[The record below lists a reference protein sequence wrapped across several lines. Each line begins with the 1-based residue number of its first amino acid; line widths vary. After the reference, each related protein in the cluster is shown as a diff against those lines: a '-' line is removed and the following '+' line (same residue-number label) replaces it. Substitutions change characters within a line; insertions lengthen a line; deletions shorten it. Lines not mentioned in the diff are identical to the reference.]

1 MDGQHFDAL
10 SRTLASANTRRRLL
24 GALAALPAAGW
35 LAGHDA
41 AEARKGKSKRRRGR
55 GARRKAEKKG
65 KGKKTQKCR
74 PESAAQTC
82 AGRCG
87 QVPYNCGHTVNCG
100 SCACNA
106 ACPACQT
113 CDATTGR
120 CITNPAFAGLACGL
134 PGQVCLA
141 DGVCGCDA
149 ASCADGQR
157 CNGMVCVCDAASC
170 PNGCCDGAR
179 TCRVNEEA
187 ACGTGGGACT
197 HCPDCQTCANGTC
210 TADTRQNRTT
220 CQLPG
225 GAGKGV
231 CCNGSCCAGCCDARV
246 EQGTCGPCL
255 AFVTSTASNGLLGG
269 LIGAD
274 RICQARAEAGGF
286 WGSYKAWLSNSA
298 DSPSSRFR
306 CTAASCSAQGY
317 ARVDGDLIATDWGEL
332 TTCAADQSDC
342 LDAALNLNE
351 FNQPAISNPI
361 WTNTKSSGASTG
373 TQHCQNWT
381 VGTNSFVGRTGFSE
395 LTDADWTEASG
406 SPCTSGNSLYC
417 FQQD

>member
-1 MDGQHFDAL
+1 MDGRHFDAL
-10 SRTLASANTRRRLL
+10 SRTLAAANSRRRLL

-41 AEARKGKSKRRRGR
+41 AEARKGKRRRGD
-55 GARRKAEKKG
+55 GRKAAKKG
-65 KGKKTQKCR
+65 KSKGKKQKCR

-87 QVPYNCGHTVNCG
+87 QVANNCGQTVNCG

-113 CDATTGR
+113 CDASTGR
-120 CITNPAFAGLACGL
+120 CITNSAFAGLACGL

-149 ASCADGQR
+149 TSCADGQR

-179 TCRVNEEA
+179 ACRVNEEA
-187 ACGTGGGACT
+187 ACGTGGGACA

-210 TADTRQNRTT
+210 TADTRQNRAT

-225 GAGKGV
+225 GAGRGV
-231 CCNGSCCAGCCDARV
+231 CCNGSCCAGCCDASV
-246 EQGTCGPCL
+246 EHGACSPCV
-255 AFVTSTASNGLLGG
+255 AFVTSTTTNGAIGG
-269 LIGAD
+269 LVGGD
-274 RICQARAEAGGF
+274 RMCQARAEAGGL
-286 WGSYKAWLSNSA
+286 WGSYKAWLSTLD
-298 DSPSSRFR
+298 DSPSTRFR
-306 CTAASCSAQGY
+306 CTAASCSSQGY
-317 ARVDGDLIATDWGEL
+317 ARVDGVSLASDWSDL
-332 TTCAADQSDC
+332 TTCDGVNGECLAAVILS
-342 LDAALNLNE
+342 E
-351 FNQPAISNPI
+351 FNQPVTTQPTWSNTRPNGTPTI
-361 WTNTKSSGASTG
+361 FTNG
-373 TQHCQNWT
+373 TCQNWT
-381 VGTNSFVGRTGFSE
+381 KGTNDVIGRIGFSE
-395 LTDADWTEASG
+395 LQDEDWTDAVGD
-406 SPCTSGNSLYC
+406 PCNRLDSLYC